1 MNSNTYDYRTSL
13 FAIFCRLY
21 AHSTYK
27 LSTRILVMDYT
38 YKWAS
43 HYGERI
49 PSKQLIGGQKLL
61 SSSNQYIF
69 IQFLEFFT
77 FLSKSQ
83 PCAFTYQK
91 FRNIG
96 TKYSEHSC
104 DFIIFLASLCKQPC
118 PGPNTLW
125 HFLAPT
131 SRVFFAHT
139 QKTYN
144 NFILSLVFLVNFN
157 FKIHI

>member
-49 PSKQLIGGQKLL
+49 VSNSQGGRSFSQVAIISLYNFWSFYFFSKA
-61 SSSNQYIF
+61 
-69 IQFLEFFT
+69 
-77 FLSKSQ
+77 Q

-91 FRNIG
+91 FRNFGMKYFKLVATSYFFGLIVQTALPW
-96 TKYSEHSC
+96 TKYFMAFSSSNQQG
-104 DFIIFLASLCKQPC
+104 LLC
-118 PGPNTLW
+118 
-125 HFLAPT
+125 
-131 SRVFFAHT
+131 
-139 QKTYN
+139 TYLEN
-144 NFILSLVFLVNFN
+144 I
-157 FKIHI
+157 

>member
-49 PSKQLIGGQKLL
+49 VSNSQGGQSFSQVAIISLYNFWSFYFFFQSIALRIYISKVQKLW
-61 SSSNQYIF
+61 NEIF
-69 IQFLEFFT
+69 YF
-77 FLSKSQ
+77 
-83 PCAFTYQK
+83 
-91 FRNIG
+91 
-96 TKYSEHSC
+96 SC
-104 DFIIFLASLCKQPC
+104 DFIFFWPHCTNSPALDQILYGIFQLLLAGSSLYIPRK
-118 PGPNTLW
+118 
-125 HFLAPT
+125 HIM
-131 SRVFFAHT
+131 
-139 QKTYN
+139 
-144 NFILSLVFLVNFN
+144 ILY
-157 FKIHI
+157 